1 MILNRISTF
10 TALFLFTFT
19 VVSAQGIEFFH
30 GSWSEALEKAQS
42 EKKLIFVDAFASWCG
57 PCKRMAK
64 ETFPDEEV
72 GEFFNANF
80 VNLKIDMEKPENG
93 EFASKFPVSS
103 YPTLLFID
111 ETGKIVFKEVGA
123 KGVQDLI
130 ATGKKAL
137 GRNYR
142 SGEYEE
148 RYNEGERD
156 PKFLLD
162 YVKSL
167 NAAGKP
173 SLKITNEYLKT
184 QQDLTTE
191 FNLRFLFEGA
201 TDADS
206 RVFNLLLKNK
216 ALIQPLVGED
226 VFRRKSEAACRCT
239 VKKAIEYKD
248 EKLLAEAKEKCKESS
263 PEKATA
269 FGYEAD
275 MSYYKATKDVK
286 NYLKAMDAYRK
297 AEVKTPAK
305 LHDLVVTLMR
315 TFPNDPKALSKAEDW
330 AADAAKEGNQP
341 EFYMTLAEVYK
352 RQGEKEKA
360 RKTAEKVLALLGEN
374 GDPLLRMK
382 VNVFMENI

>member
-1 MILNRISTF
+1 MNLNRIF
-10 TALFLFTFT
+10 AVFIFVFLAFANL
-19 VVSAQGIEFFH
+19 SAQGIEFFH
-30 GSWSEALEKAQS
+30 GTWSEALEKAQA
-42 EKKLIFVDAFASWCG
+42 EKKLIFVDCFASWCG

-64 ETFPDEEV
+64 ETFPDAEV
-72 GEFFNANF
+72 GEYFNANF
-80 VNLKIDMEKPENG
+80 ICLKIDMEKPENG
-93 EFASKFPVSS
+93 EFASKYPVSS

-111 ETGKIVFKEVGA
+111 ETGKIVLKEVGA

-130 ATGKKAL
+130 TTGKKAL
-137 GRNYR
+137 GRNDR
-142 SGEYEE
+142 SAEFEE
-148 RYNEGERD
+148 RYEEGERD

-162 YVKSL
+162 YVKAL
-167 NAAGKP
+167 NSAGKP

-184 QQDLTTE
+184 QKDLTSE

-206 RVFNLLLKNK
+206 RVFDLLLKNK
-216 ALIQPLVGED
+216 DLIQKMFGEEA
-226 VFRRKSEAACRCT
+226 FRRKSEAACRCT

-263 PEKATA
+263 PEKAAT
-269 FGYEAD
+269 FSYEAD

-297 AEVKTPAK
+297 EEIKTPGK
-305 LHDLVVTLMR
+305 LHDLVVNLMR
-315 TFPNDPKALSKAEDW
+315 TFPNDPKALQKAEDW
-330 AADAAKEGNQP
+330 ASDAAKEGNQP

-360 RKTAEKVLALLGEN
+360 RKTAEKALSLLAEN

-382 VNVFMENI
+382 INAFMENI